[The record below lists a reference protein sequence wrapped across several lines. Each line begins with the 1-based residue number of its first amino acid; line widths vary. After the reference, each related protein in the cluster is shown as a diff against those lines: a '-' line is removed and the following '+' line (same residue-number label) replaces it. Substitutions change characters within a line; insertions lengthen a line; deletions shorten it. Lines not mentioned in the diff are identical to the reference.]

1 MKVAIL
7 AIALVACFMSAPA
20 DAQFGLGLAG
30 MPFVPPIIL
39 PRFGLGGLF
48 GGGLFGGGLFGG
60 GLFGGG
66 LLGRGIGGIGFPFPL
81 RRRFPFGPGPFGPG
95 PFGRKRRST
104 DEIESELKEIE
115 STEIESIAVIKK
127 EIQQLA
133 AMNRTM
139 CSFDFEESMI
149 RCERFERESFECE
162 VEPRLEVISDMT
174 RIMLPSL
181 SMTQVPLALGEK
193 EVPAISL
200 YSPVRQTST
209 LIVKGEEIVLSI
221 FDKAEITAPGWFV
234 KDSKCFERLNGM
246 ISSEVLTKVFPKFR
260 IDWVR
265 EE

>member
-1 MKVAIL
+1 MGTHITQITEKMKVAIL

-30 MPFVPPIIL
+30 IPFVPPIIL

-48 GGGLFGGGLFGG
+48 GGGLFGGG
-60 GLFGGG
+60 
-66 LLGRGIGGIGFPFPL
+66 IGGIGFPFPL
-81 RRRFPFGPGPFGPG
+81 RRRFGPFGPGPLG

-104 DEIESELKEIE
+104 DEIESELKQIE
-115 STEIESIAVIKK
+115 STEIESIAAIKK

-181 SMTQVPLALGEK
+181 SMTQVPLAFDEK

-234 KDSKCFERLNGM
+234 KERKCFERLNGM

>member
-1 MKVAIL
+1 MGTHITQITEKMKVAIL

-30 MPFVPPIIL
+30 IPFVPPIIL
-39 PRFGLGGLF
+39 PRFGL
-48 GGGLFGGGLFGG
+48 
-60 GLFGGG
+60 GG

-81 RRRFPFGPGPFGPG
+81 RRRFGPFGPGPLG

-104 DEIESELKEIE
+104 DEIESEFKQIE
-115 STEIESIAVIKK
+115 STEIESIAAIKK

-133 AMNRTM
+133 AVNRTM

-181 SMTQVPLALGEK
+181 SMTQVPLAFDEK

-234 KDSKCFERLNGM
+234 KERKCFERLNGM